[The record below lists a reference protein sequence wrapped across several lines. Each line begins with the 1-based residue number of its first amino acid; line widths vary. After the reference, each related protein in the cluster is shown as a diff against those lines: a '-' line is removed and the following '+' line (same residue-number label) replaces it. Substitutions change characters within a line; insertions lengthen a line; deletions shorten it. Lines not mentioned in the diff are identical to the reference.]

1 MDLLKHQLSESNSL
15 ILSLQN
21 EQLNR
26 EKARQEEQK
35 ASFVNLFSTKLVNS
49 NTFFKNPET

>member
-35 ASFVNLFSTKLVNS
+35 ASFVNSFPTKLFDS